1 VGGRRAGRG
10 RAEAP
15 RGRHLQP
22 APLTPEPH
30 AHPVRSRNRAGNER
44 RVAQRK
50 GPGICRPLWRE
61 GGLSDIETSTL
72 ELAMDFSAFDDYWQP
87 FLAGATPT
95 SRLVA
100 AVDAETGGAIG
111 RALAGRIARTW
122 ADRLTAR

>member
-1 VGGRRAGRG
+1 
-10 RAEAP
+10 
-15 RGRHLQP
+15 
-22 APLTPEPH
+22 
-30 AHPVRSRNRAGNER
+30 
-44 RVAQRK
+44 
-50 GPGICRPLWRE
+50 
-61 GGLSDIETSTL
+61 
-72 ELAMDFSAFDDYWQP
+72 MDFSAFDDYWQP